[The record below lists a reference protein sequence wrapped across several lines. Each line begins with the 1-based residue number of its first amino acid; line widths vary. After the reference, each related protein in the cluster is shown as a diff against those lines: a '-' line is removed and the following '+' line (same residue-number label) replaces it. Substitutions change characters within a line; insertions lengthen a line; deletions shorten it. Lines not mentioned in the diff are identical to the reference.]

1 MEEYLSVVLAVV
13 ACCILVFFSCINLN
27 YYSEA
32 DILDFL
38 TDVKYASIS
47 NVNFTRIYYF
57 PFKVSIVNGSIIVS
71 KPIVQVYFAEVD
83 NIIKAPVIVSRN
95 ITLTGLVKLR
105 VISYDNSL
113 VYIEVVDKK
122 IVT

>member
-1 MEEYLSVVLAVV
+1 
-13 ACCILVFFSCINLN
+13 
-27 YYSEA
+27 
-32 DILDFL
+32 
-38 TDVKYASIS
+38 
-47 NVNFTRIYYF
+47 
-57 PFKVSIVNGSIIVS
+57 NGSIIVS